1 VASVQPAIRLLRNI
15 VGTRFG
21 YPRPLLALWET
32 TYRCNMRCCFC
43 NEKGLSTPELDTR
56 QALTMIEQLAHL
68 GTSVVLLTGGE
79 PTLRRDLAPILDA
92 IADCG
97 MASILCTNGS
107 GVMKNPRAIL
117 RSDMIRLSV
126 DGYGA
131 LHDEIRGAPGAFG
144 TIGRCVPLL
153 VDAGHAPVLTTV
165 VTTRST
171 RDNLSRLMQQARD
184 WRVCVDLSM
193 VVCSNRTGDVLES
206 ASPPAEAQASCRV
219 DERVF
224 LDWMTYFRNEFPD
237 VVANPKSY
245 DRLVERGGIGRGCRA
260 LDVGLNIKP
269 DGTVSVPCDAFA
281 LRRLRGDLGQIW
293 SELTG
298 LHELKRNLGTYAF
311 CANCYKRC
319 VAVPS
324 MLLTPYGF
332 LDVLLSYGHAYAIPR
347 HAWFSP
353 RAIKTR
359 IRELCSPLRSERK
372 RDERDE
378 RAAMGSKTA
387 P

>member
-1 VASVQPAIRLLRNI
+1 MASVRPAIRLLRNI
-15 VGTRFG
+15 AGTRFG

-43 NEKGLSTPELDTR
+43 NEKGSSTPELDTR
-56 QALTMIEQLAHL
+56 QALAMIDQLAEL

-79 PTLRRDLAPILDA
+79 PTLRRDLTAIVDA

-117 RSDMIRLSV
+117 RSEMVRLSV

-131 LHDEIRGAPGAFG
+131 LHDEIRGKPGAFDS
-144 TIGRCVPLL
+144 IRQCVPFL
-153 VDAGHAPVLTTV
+153 VEAGRAPVLSTV
-165 VTTRST
+165 VTARST

-193 VVCSNRTGDVLES
+193 VVCSNRTGEVSES
-206 ASPPAEAQASCRV
+206 AYPFAVAQTSCRIK
-219 DERVF
+219 EGVF
-224 LDWMTYFRNEFPD
+224 LEWMRYFRNEFPD

-245 DRLVERGGIGRGCRA
+245 DRLVRRGGIGRGCRA

-281 LRRLRGDLGQIW
+281 LRSLRGDLREIW
-293 SELTG
+293 SELTS
-298 LHELKRNLGTYAF
+298 LHEVKQNLGAYPF

-324 MLLTPYGF
+324 MLLSNSGF
-332 LDVLLSYGHAYAIPR
+332 VDVLLSYGRAYAVSRPLWL
-347 HAWFSP
+347 HP
-353 RAIKTR
+353 RAIKTTIRKVYGR
-359 IRELCSPLRSERK
+359 IRSDRK
-372 RDERDE
+372 LDR
-378 RAAMGSKTA
+378 RATTSSKTT